1 MTEQQAEPNKW
12 TEIVRDDPAHSHR
25 YVERFRT
32 MEAEGHDLAG
42 EARLIDALAPRSARV
57 LDAGCGPGR
66 VGAFLHALGHSVVGV
81 DLDPVLV
88 VAANADHPGPTW
100 IVGDLAELNLP
111 SDVAADGFD
120 VIVSAGN
127 VITFLAPSTRR
138 VVLTNLRQS
147 LRSEGRL
154 VIGFGAGREYPFE
167 NFFDDVTAVGLT
179 VDVCLGSWDG
189 RPFDSTS
196 QFLVAILS

>member
-1 MTEQQAEPNKW
+1 
-12 TEIVRDDPAHSHR
+12 
-25 YVERFRT
+25 
-32 MEAEGHDLAG
+32 
-42 EARLIDALAPRSARV
+42 
-57 LDAGCGPGR
+57 
-66 VGAFLHALGHSVVGV
+66 VV
-81 DLDPVLV
+81 
-88 VAANADHPGPTW
+88 
-100 IVGDLAELNLP
+100 
-111 SDVAADGFD
+111 ADGFD

-127 VITFLAPSTRR
+127 VVTFLAPSTRR

-167 NFFDDVTAVGLT
+167 NFFDDVTAVGLA
-179 VDVCLGSWDG
+179 VDVCLSSWDG